1 MGEPKSRLGKSQHVS
16 AAIMIAAIL
25 FPCCFAPRAEAQD
38 ISVDDS
44 PVIAESGVGDSVT
57 DQQDSQP
64 SPDNSGKSRT
74 KPRRGALVGLPVP
87 ISSPAVGSGVTL
99 MGGYIFPLR
108 KSDTVSPPSII
119 GGGWAG
125 TDNGTR
131 AWAAGAELYFNSG
144 RYHVRTGFAHGDLN
158 YWFYGTGN
166 AAGNAG
172 IKFGLNQTGDAF
184 VGEVSRKFFWDLFI
198 GPRLWLA
205 TTTLAPQRAGQENPY
220 LPPFNKTFDMRS
232 VGFTMER
239 ETTPNRFY
247 PESGTMFEFGGDY
260 FSKEIGSTF
269 SFQSYRLIFNAYHSF
284 DERQVLAYN
293 LYGCSTGGDA
303 PFFGECIFGFMNE
316 LRGYPAGRYIDKKML
331 ATQAEYRL
339 ELPWRFGVVAFG
351 GLGEVAPSVSKF
363 NAENVLPSIGFGPR
377 FSLSTKYHVNI
388 RADFAWGK
396 TGNTFG
402 MGLGEAF

>member
-1 MGEPKSRLGKSQHVS
+1 MGYSQQIP
-16 AAIMIAAIL
+16 AAIRVVAIL
-25 FPCCFAPRAEAQD
+25 LFCCLALKAKAQE
-38 ISVDDS
+38 IPVDDS
-44 PVIAESGVGDSVT
+44 RTAAESGKSDAARES
-57 DQQDSQP
+57 QDSRAAQ
-64 SPDNSGKSRT
+64 SNSSKTGKKS
-74 KPRRGALVGLPVP
+74 RRGALVGMPVP

-99 MGGYIFPLR
+99 MGGYIFPFR

-131 AWAAGAELYFNSG
+131 AWAAGAELYFNQD

-158 YWFYGTGN
+158 YSFYGTGT

-172 IKFGLNQTGDAF
+172 IKLGLNQTGDVY

-205 TTTLAPQRAGQENPY
+205 TTTLAPQRAGQENPD

-232 VGFTMER
+232 LGFTMER

-260 FSKEIGSTF
+260 FSKAIGSTF
-269 SFQSYRLIFNAYHSF
+269 SFQSYKLVFNAYHSF
-284 DERQVLAYN
+284 DEKQVLAYN

-303 PFFGECIFGFMNE
+303 PFFGECIFGLMNE

-339 ELPWRFGVVAFG
+339 VLPWRFGVVGFA

-363 NAENVLPSIGFGPR
+363 DAENVLPSIGFGPR
-377 FSLSTKYHVNI
+377 FSLSAKYHVNI

-396 TGNTFG
+396 NGNTFS